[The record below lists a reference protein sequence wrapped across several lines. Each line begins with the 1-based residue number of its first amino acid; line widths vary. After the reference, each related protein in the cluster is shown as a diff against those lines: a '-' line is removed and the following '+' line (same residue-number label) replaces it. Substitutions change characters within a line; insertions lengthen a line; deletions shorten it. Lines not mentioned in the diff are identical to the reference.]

1 MSDSTTAENAML
13 TVSVAEGKYTVVQD
27 AEGRLTALRYG
38 EPWRDCCGDG
48 LIHALASE
56 VENLREK
63 LADATKAIVDSS
75 AAGTTKAGKIR
86 LSLDLTPAA
95 KDKLEELVRKSGA
108 TTMIEAVRKMFALYE
123 MVIDLQKA
131 GGKVVLESSAGLRE
145 VLRLL

>member
-1 MSDSTTAENAML
+1 MSADATTSNNAML
-13 TVSVAEGKYTVVQD
+13 TVSVADGKYTVVQD
-27 AEGRLTALRYG
+27 AEGKLTALRHG

-63 LADATKAIVDSS
+63 LA
-75 AAGTTKAGKIR
+75 AALVGSLPASTSKPGKIR
-86 LSLDLTPAA
+86 LSLDITPAA
-95 KDKLEELVRKSGA
+95 RDKLEELVRKSGA
-108 TTMIEAVRKMFALYE
+108 TTMLEAVRKMFALYE

-131 GGKVVLESSAGLRE
+131 GGKVVLESNAGGRE